1 MELHSS
7 MWYNGSMKVWIKY
20 IIGIILGVVASFI
33 LPLDN
38 AVASDFLAFLT
49 ELFVRIGRYL
59 VVPLIFSTV
68 IVSINKLRTSK
79 LIWKTF
85 LWTFAIIIISSLV
98 LTLIGIASI
107 SLVKLPRI
115 PITVEAVSETYNLN
129 VKQLILSLFPYSAFE
144 SLGEGAFLLVSF
156 AFAFLIG
163 WESGSEQTLF
173 KPVFTLADSCSKLF
187 YNIAVFFTE
196 IMAVCIV
203 AIMTNWMIT
212 FRDIWDTGIY
222 TPLILML
229 LCDFVIIVGIIYPL
243 ILRFL
248 CHDPHPYR
256 VLYASIAPMLLGFIG
271 GDSNL
276 TLPLSIR
283 HGKESLGIRRR
294 VGGVTYPLFSIFA
307 KGGASLV
314 VAISFILIWKSY
326 SSLSFSLSDMIWIF
340 AMAFSIPFLLGNV
353 PSGVAFIV
361 LVIICEQYAKGFET
375 SFLLLKPAAL
385 VLCSFASIIDVA
397 TSMFGSYI
405 VAVKTKMVEHHNINH
420 FI

>member
-129 VKQLILSLFPYSAFE
+129 VKQLILSLFPYSEFE

-212 FRDIWDTGIY
+212 FSDIWDTGIY

-283 HGKESLGIRRR
+283 HGKE
-294 VGGVTYPLFSIFA
+294 
-307 KGGASLV
+307 K
-314 VAISFILIWKSY
+314 
-326 SSLSFSLSDMIWIF
+326 
-340 AMAFSIPFLLGNV
+340 
-353 PSGVAFIV
+353 
-361 LVIICEQYAKGFET
+361 
-375 SFLLLKPAAL
+375 
-385 VLCSFASIIDVA
+385 
-397 TSMFGSYI
+397 
-405 VAVKTKMVEHHNINH
+405 H
-420 FI
+420 

>member
-7 MWYNGSMKVWIKY
+7 MWYNGNMKVWIKY

-38 AVASDFLAFLT
+38 AAASDFLAFLT

-115 PITVEAVSETYNLN
+115 PITVEAVTETYNLN

-144 SLGEGAFLLVSF
+144 SLGDGAFLLVSF
-156 AFAFLIG
+156 VFAFLIG

-173 KPVFTLADSCSKLF
+173 KPVFSLADSCSKLF

-196 IMAVCIV
+196 VMAVCIV
-203 AIMTNWMIT
+203 AIMTNWMI
-212 FRDIWDTGIY
+212 I
-222 TPLILML
+222 
-229 LCDFVIIVGIIYPL
+229 FV
-243 ILRFL
+243 R
-248 CHDPHPYR
+248 
-256 VLYASIAPMLLGFIG
+256 
-271 GDSNL
+271 
-276 TLPLSIR
+276 
-283 HGKESLGIRRR
+283 
-294 VGGVTYPLFSIFA
+294 
-307 KGGASLV
+307 
-314 VAISFILIWKSY
+314 
-326 SSLSFSLSDMIWIF
+326 
-340 AMAFSIPFLLGNV
+340 
-353 PSGVAFIV
+353 
-361 LVIICEQYAKGFET
+361 
-375 SFLLLKPAAL
+375 
-385 VLCSFASIIDVA
+385 
-397 TSMFGSYI
+397 
-405 VAVKTKMVEHHNINH
+405 
-420 FI
+420 